1 MIECLCLDVDEPGP
15 AVCATSTRT
24 ARKEHH
30 CCECGELIGKGQ
42 RYENVRGLWDGHWS
56 EFKTCAPC
64 AAIRRDF
71 LSCGWTYGM
80 LWQDLWDA
88 FGGDDDAEDWLG

>member
-24 ARKEHH
+24 
-30 CCECGELIGKGQ
+30 
-42 RYENVRGLWDGHWS
+42 
-56 EFKTCAPC
+56 